1 VEYTRGVPP
10 AVNEPV
16 STTIIETAAAQVLGP
31 EALSTAPQ
39 SLGAEDFAWY
49 LESVPGSLARLG
61 TRTPG
66 PGGGYDLH
74 QATFDVDERAIGVGV
89 RLMAATAL
97 AALRA
102 GEASASERLADVVG
116 A

>member
-10 AVNEPV
+10 AVNEAV
-16 STTIIETAAAQVLGP
+16 STAIVEAAAAQVLGP
-31 EALSTAPQ
+31 EAVAQAPQ

-49 LESVPGSLARLG
+49 LESIPGSLVRLG
-61 TRTPG
+61 TQTPG
-66 PGGGYDLH
+66 PGGHRDLH

-102 GEASASERLADVVG
+102 GQAAASERLPDVAGV
-116 A
+116 

>member
-10 AVNEPV
+10 AVNEAV
-16 STTIIETAAAQVLGP
+16 STAIVEAAATQVLGP
-31 EALSTAPQ
+31 EAVAQAPQ

-49 LESVPGSLARLG
+49 LESIPGSLVRLG
-61 TRTPG
+61 TKTPG
-66 PGGGYDLH
+66 PGGHRDLH

-102 GEASASERLADVVG
+102 GEAAASERLPDVAGV
-116 A
+116 